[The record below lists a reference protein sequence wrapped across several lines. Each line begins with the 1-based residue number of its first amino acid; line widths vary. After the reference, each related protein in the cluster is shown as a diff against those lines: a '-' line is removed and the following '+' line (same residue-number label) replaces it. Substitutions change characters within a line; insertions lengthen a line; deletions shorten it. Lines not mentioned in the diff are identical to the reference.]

1 MSCIRYILNW
11 WAYRPRRCQ
20 RCQNHLHSYRVRC
33 EGCGRWIGPACHPE
47 RCWAIEAIQFCHRTL
62 CRDCWREWP
71 SRRLRLLTK
80 EPPLPLRIVLN
91 HGWLALTRP
100 PPCRWLSPHC
110 SGPSRSLS
118 ATMGAGDSSR
128 AAKVSDTGSSTMIC
142 HRMPN
147 TPRMTSFCCRLCHA
161 PRSLLGC
168 VALHMLPCVASH

>member
-71 SRRLRLLTK
+71 SRRLRLLKK

-100 PPCRWLSPHC
+100 PPVDGSLRIVLDLRD
-110 SGPSRSLS
+110 PSQQPWGRGTVLEQ
-118 ATMGAGDSSR
+118 
-128 AAKVSDTGSSTMIC
+128 
-142 HRMPN
+142 
-147 TPRMTSFCCRLCHA
+147 
-161 PRSLLGC
+161 PRSQTRGPALGFATGC
-168 VALHMLPCVASH
+168 RTHLA